1 MKDDISGNVETSS
14 GHMET
19 FITFMTKTIPK
30 KDTRESEVGVCW
42 YYMDEDWAN
51 THYQKF
57 LKESNQVV
65 LEIIFQ
71 MEIDDGE

>member
-1 MKDDISGNVETSS
+1 MLWTHGNIYNPYDEDYTQER
-14 GHMET
+14 HIE
-19 FITFMTKTIPK
+19 
-30 KDTRESEVGVCW
+30 ESEVGVCW
-42 YYMDEDWAN
+42 YYMDEDWAS